1 MEERTGSE
9 SPADITVT
17 ATEPVTLHVLNGDV
31 EVTLDVPAGTTNY
44 HIDGVED
51 EAEPYLSAA
60 AHPFQADDASLT
72 KEALDANAAD
82 YVVFSTE
89 TDESIDDGLQYQA
102 GKKAGLITNVNT
114 VGFRADSSQ
123 SPVELSTSAEMEA
136 LGFSGAQSL
145 TKGAY

>member
-1 MEERTGSE
+1 M
-9 SPADITVT
+9 
-17 ATEPVTLHVLNGDV
+17 
-31 EVTLDVPAGTTNY
+31 DVPAGTTNY

-145 TKGAY
+145 TKGAYSLGEEGFMFTVPATNESKTVKLIVGVQNTTAT

>member
-1 MEERTGSE
+1 M
-9 SPADITVT
+9 
-17 ATEPVTLHVLNGDV
+17 
-31 EVTLDVPAGTTNY
+31 
-44 HIDGVED
+44 
-51 EAEPYLSAA
+51 
-60 AHPFQADDASLT
+60 T

-123 SPVELSTSAEMEA
+123 SPVELSASAEMEA

-145 TKGAY
+145 TRAPIRSARKALCLRSRRPMRARP